1 MAPIISDCIRV
12 SVKGTQPAG
21 TWANVFH
28 IIDLGASSST
38 EALAQSFVDIFANEM
53 MTHVTAQWVLTSGD
67 YVDLSSSAGD
77 SGTVNR
83 TGGPKAGE
91 AGGFGAPP
99 NTAVLIKWD
108 AVGGRAQRGGR
119 TYLGGVDEDQL
130 QTNGDLT
137 SGLVTNYEDDVEL
150 FLAALAT
157 ADIALVINSKTGEA
171 TYAPRTITGF
181 SIDPRVATQRRRLR
195 S

>member
-28 IIDLGASSST
+28 IIDLGTASST
-38 EALAQSFVDIFANEM
+38 EELAQTFVDDFANDM

-67 YVDLSSSAGD
+67 YVDLSSSSGD

-99 NTAVLIKWD
+99 NTAILIKWD
-108 AVGGRAQRGGR
+108 ATGGRAQRGGR
-119 TYLGGVDEDQL
+119 TYLGGVDEDQV

-137 SGLVTNYEDDVEL
+137 SGYVTNIEDDVEA
-150 FLAALAT
+150 FQATLAT
-157 ADIALVINSKTGEA
+157 HSIAMVINSKTGEA
-171 TYAPRTITGF
+171 SYAPRTITGF
-181 SIDPRVATQRRRLR
+181 SVDPRVATQRRRLR